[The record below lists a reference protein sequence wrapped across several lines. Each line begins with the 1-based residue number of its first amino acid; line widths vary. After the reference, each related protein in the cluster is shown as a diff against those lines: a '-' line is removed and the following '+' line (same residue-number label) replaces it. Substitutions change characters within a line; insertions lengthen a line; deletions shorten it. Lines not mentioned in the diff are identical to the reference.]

1 VAVPDRSP
9 TTRLLAGLA
18 ITLTVVAIFSLY
30 TIGQLHTLRQLQHDT
45 IDRNRRDSLQLLRI
59 QNNLNSLALAMRDM
73 IEGTEP
79 YPLTAWQSQ
88 FKRIRTDLGDALALQ
103 AKLSAA
109 GNADQQ
115 QYLASSFAQ
124 FWDAVDRMFALARVG
139 DNEAARTLVRDSL
152 TARLSALT
160 STVARL
166 LVQNNE
172 AQEQTAAQIAVI
184 HQRVERN
191 VYLFLAAAL
200 GTIFLT
206 SAYLIHSSRHMF
218 ERVAFLS
225 QQRRDLAQKLIGMQE
240 ETLRSI
246 SRELHDEF
254 GQVLTAVGA
263 MLRQVQKQGV
273 PPESP
278 LATQLHEVRQ
288 IVQDTLDNIRR
299 LSQVLHPVILEEVG
313 LESAIEW
320 YLPQFQKQTAVK
332 VRYERTGETGHISDR
347 VAVHVYR
354 VIQEALNNVAR
365 HSGATEACVRLHLDA
380 AGLRLE
386 VEDRGRGIGEL
397 AARSGIGMVAMRE
410 RAQLVGGVIEFL
422 KPEEGGTL
430 VRMTVPTDGDGRL

>member
-1 VAVPDRSP
+1 
-9 TTRLLAGLA
+9 
-18 ITLTVVAIFSLY
+18 
-30 TIGQLHTLRQLQHDT
+30 
-45 IDRNRRDSLQLLRI
+45 
-59 QNNLNSLALAMRDM
+59 
-73 IEGTEP
+73 
-79 YPLTAWQSQ
+79 
-88 FKRIRTDLGDALALQ
+88 
-103 AKLSAA
+103 
-109 GNADQQ
+109 
-115 QYLASSFAQ
+115 
-124 FWDAVDRMFALARVG
+124 
-139 DNEAARTLVRDSL
+139 
-152 TARLSALT
+152 
-160 STVARL
+160 
-166 LVQNNE
+166 
-172 AQEQTAAQIAVI
+172 
-184 HQRVERN
+184 
-191 VYLFLAAAL
+191 
-200 GTIFLT
+200 
-206 SAYLIHSSRHMF
+206 
-218 ERVAFLS
+218 
-225 QQRRDLAQKLIGMQE
+225 
-240 ETLRSI
+240 
-246 SRELHDEF
+246 LHDEF